1 MTSKPACEVLVH
13 KNVMVPMR
21 DGVHLAADVYRP
33 ARGLEPLPGRH
44 PALLERTPYSKDAG
58 ERADL
63 NGLWY
68 AQRGYVVVIQDVRGR
83 YRSEGAFTFLRNEP
97 EDGYDTVEWI
107 AAQPWSDGRVGT
119 FGTSYMGWTQSAL
132 AALAPPHLGAMWV
145 NQGGANAYTSTVRHN
160 GAFELRFLCWALW
173 QGALSQEAK
182 ADPVLERALGAVNVR
197 EWLTRIPLKPGA
209 SPLSLIPRYE
219 TWALDLCR
227 RGDYDPD
234 FWGHAGLNIEAH
246 WGGHADVPIVLSSG
260 WYDSYTRATLENFV
274 GLGGLKRG
282 PVKCLMGPWT
292 HGYRTLG
299 TTTAGDVDF
308 GPQAAVEYNELRLRF
323 FDAALRGIESGW
335 TEDPPLRIFVMG
347 GGSGRRTP
355 GGRLDHG
362 GHWKDEREWP
372 LGRTRFTPY
381 YLQPGGGLLPGVPPA
396 GAAPSRYQFD
406 PRRPVPTIGGNM
418 SSLVGLL
425 PRPTGAPEI
434 PVEERERDWIGI
446 PGAFDQKEAPEF
458 LGCTPPYLPLA
469 SRPDVL
475 VFQTPPL
482 PAAVE
487 VVGPIT
493 LVLHVASDRADTD
506 VTAKLIDV
514 YPPSP
519 DYPHGYAMNLTDS
532 ILRLRYRDGDGQARP
547 LEPGRVY
554 RVEFPLYPTANRFAA
569 GHRIRLDVSSSNFPR
584 FDVNPNT
591 GAPLWA
597 ETTAVVATNTVFHD
611 AGRASHV
618 VLPIVPD
625 ST

>member
-1 MTSKPACEVLVH
+1 
-13 KNVMVPMR
+13 
-21 DGVHLAADVYRP
+21 
-33 ARGLEPLPGRH
+33 
-44 PALLERTPYSKDAG
+44 
-58 ERADL
+58 
-63 NGLWY
+63 
-68 AQRGYVVVIQDVRGR
+68 
-83 YRSEGAFTFLRNEP
+83 
-97 EDGYDTVEWI
+97 
-107 AAQPWSDGRVGT
+107 
-119 FGTSYMGWTQSAL
+119 
-132 AALAPPHLGAMWV
+132 
-145 NQGGANAYTSTVRHN
+145 
-160 GAFELRFLCWALW
+160 
-173 QGALSQEAK
+173 
-182 ADPVLERALGAVNVR
+182 
-197 EWLTRIPLKPGA
+197 
-209 SPLSLIPRYE
+209 
-219 TWALDLCR
+219 
-227 RGDYDPD
+227 
-234 FWGHAGLNIEAH
+234 
-246 WGGHADVPIVLSSG
+246 
-260 WYDSYTRATLENFV
+260 
-274 GLGGLKRG
+274 
-282 PVKCLMGPWT
+282 
-292 HGYRTLG
+292 
-299 TTTAGDVDF
+299 
-308 GPQAAVEYNELRLRF
+308 
-323 FDAALRGIESGW
+323 
-335 TEDPPLRIFVMG
+335 
-347 GGSGRRTP
+347 
-355 GGRLDHG
+355 
-362 GHWKDEREWP
+362 
-372 LGRTRFTPY
+372 
-381 YLQPGGGLLPGVPPA
+381 
-396 GAAPSRYQFD
+396 
-406 PRRPVPTIGGNM
+406 M